1 MIVKKQWRLWKKL
14 FTLLPPR
21 QKAGFGAILLILAV
35 SAVLS
40 QVTPLAVGYLTDSV
54 LTSETIAVSSV
65 IPILLVI
72 LLVNVVN
79 EVIKVV
85 RRLIVED
92 TATQGSQIEGL
103 LRHHRHLHCPPAHHP
118 AQLR

>member
-1 MIVKKQWRLWKKL
+1 MKQHTLLKKL
-14 FTLLPPR
+14 LSILPPR
-21 QKAGFGAILLILAV
+21 QKANFLLILLILAL

-54 LTSETIAVSSV
+54 LPVLTL
-65 IPILLVI
+65 ILV
-72 LLVNVVN
+72 VNVVN
-79 EVIKVV
+79 EVIKVI